1 MRGLNKE
8 KNKQLME
15 AMSVRFSGLVGK
27 QSLKI
32 KEDRGI
38 VVACVTPGHLMEF
51 MQYLKES
58 APEPFTMMMDL
69 TAVDYSKMPEKKERF
84 EVVYLLVSMPGLQ
97 RIRVKVSLAEGQKIP
112 SMVPLWVGANWPER
126 EVFDLFGITFEGH
139 PLMERIILPDNFRGH
154 PLRKDFPLE
163 GIGEDYLIE
172 DILLPEEKQKM
183 KIGFIENL

>member
-1 MRGLNKE
+1 MRGLNSD

-15 AMSVRFSGLVGK
+15 ALGSRFSGLVGNLV
-27 QSLKI
+27 LKI

-38 VVACVTPGHLMEF
+38 VVVCVAPDHVTEV

-58 APEPFTMMMDL
+58 APEPFDMMMDL
-69 TAVDYSKMPEKKERF
+69 TAVDNSGMPEKKARF
-84 EVVYLLVSMPGLQ
+84 EVVYLLVSMPSLQ
-97 RIRVKVSLAEGQKIP
+97 RIRVKVSIAEGQKVP
-112 SMVPLWVGANWPER
+112 SMVPLWIGANWPER
-126 EVFDLFGITFEGH
+126 EVYDLFGITFENH